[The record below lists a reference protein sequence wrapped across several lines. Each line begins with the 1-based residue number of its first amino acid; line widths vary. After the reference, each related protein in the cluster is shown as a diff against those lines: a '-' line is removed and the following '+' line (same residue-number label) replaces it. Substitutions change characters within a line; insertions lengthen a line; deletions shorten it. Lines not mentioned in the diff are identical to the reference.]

1 MDKLSFRAQSLDN
14 QTTDPMEVNGHFLAK
29 EEVTER
35 QDLAKKISEVSS
47 NGTLVFSQDSHATFL
62 HGDKFLLKTPSDQLD
77 DAGRIA
83 PILCYG
89 LVKPSESWADDVVN
103 AIVGFA
109 GRIGRTISDDKQK
122 VARRGVEAIL
132 EIEKKNRRRRK
143 MVRRAVGVLIVLVV
157 LGIIYEIVFRK

>member
-1 MDKLSFRAQSLDN
+1 MDNLSFRAQSLDN
-14 QTTDPMEVNGHFLAK
+14 QTPD

-35 QDLAKKISEVSS
+35 RDLAEKISEVSL
-47 NGTLVFSQDSHATFL
+47 NGTRVFSKGSHTAFL
-62 HGDKFLLKTPSDQLD
+62 LGDKFLLKTPSDQLD

-89 LVKPSESWADDVVN
+89 LVPSDPSESWADVVVN
-103 AIVGFA
+103 ALVDFA
-109 GRIGRTISDDKQK
+109 KRIDRTISEKKKK
-122 VARRGVEAIL
+122 VARRGVVAIL
-132 EIEKKNRRRRK
+132 DEKKNRRRRK